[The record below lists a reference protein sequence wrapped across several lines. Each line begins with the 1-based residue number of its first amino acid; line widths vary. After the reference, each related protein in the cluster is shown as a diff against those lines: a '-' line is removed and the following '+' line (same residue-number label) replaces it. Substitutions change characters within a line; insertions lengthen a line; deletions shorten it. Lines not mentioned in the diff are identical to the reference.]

1 MRIVSLVPSSTE
13 MLFALGFGDQV
24 VAVTHEC
31 DWPTE
36 TRDLPKVTDSNIPE
50 GLAPAAID
58 RAVKDSIEKGQSLYG
73 LDRDALTAVEP
84 DLIVAQ
90 DVCAVCAVSYDDVR
104 AIAADLPGNPQVVS
118 QDPISLADVLEDV
131 TSLAAA
137 VGEPAAGRRLK
148 QSLEDRLDRVK
159 TAVAGLSQP
168 TVLALEWLDPPFI
181 GGHWVPEMIS
191 LAGGRDLVGQAGE
204 KSREVNPGEL
214 AGLAPDLTVIMPCGY
229 DCPAA
234 AAEAV
239 ARRELLEAIGA
250 ERIVA
255 VDACASF
262 SRPGPRLV
270 DGTELLAFLL
280 HPEAVAEPEGLAW
293 RRVE

>member
-36 TRDLPKVTDSNIPE
+36 APDLPKVTDSNIPE

-58 RAVKDSIEKGQSLYG
+58 RAVKDSIGKGESLYG
-73 LDRDALTAVEP
+73 LDRDALAAVEP

-90 DVCAVCAVSYDDVR
+90 DVCAVCAVSYEDVR
-104 AIAADLPGNPQVVS
+104 AIAADLPGNPRVVS
-118 QDPISLADVLEDV
+118 QDPTCLADVLDDV
-131 TSLAAA
+131 TSLAVV
-137 VGEPAAGRRLK
+137 VGEPAAGRQLRG
-148 QSLEDRLDRVK
+148 SLEDRLGRVRA
-159 TAVAGLSQP
+159 AVAGLPRP

-181 GGHWVPEMIS
+181 AGHWVPEMIS
-191 LAGGRDLVGQAGE
+191 LAGGRDLVGRAGE
-204 KSREVNPGEL
+204 KSREVDPGEL
-214 AGLAPDLTVIMPCGY
+214 VGLAPQLTVVMPCGY
-229 DCPAA
+229 DCAAA

-239 ARRELLEAIGA
+239 DRRELLEAIGA
-250 ERIVA
+250 ERVVA

-270 DGTELLAFLL
+270 DGIELLAFLL
-280 HPEAVAEPEGLAW
+280 HPETVAEPEGLAW
-293 RRVE
+293 RRFE